1 MRDKKV
7 FCRIKHLF
15 HARLGTDH
23 HSALRLAQGRPACDQ
38 SEARSDGAGRQ
49 GVQLPAAQGQPD
61 RVGVGGDPGV
71 AHGAGRRLGLHGVP
85 PQRGDRGL
93 LHRRPRRRTLH
104 RTGLPPD
111 GLQRRSAD
119 WLKLAA
125 RCMPIGLNVLQG
137 AC

>member
-38 SEARSDGAGRQ
+38 SEASSDGAGRQ

-104 RTGLPPD
+104 RTGLAA
-111 GLQRRSAD
+111 GLRRLARIDCSMRAD
-119 WLKLAA
+119 WVKLVEKHALT
-125 RCMPIGLNVLQG
+125 G
-137 AC
+137 